1 MSGKVEKGFAFQ
13 ILGYSFRLSNWSS
26 GSAHC
31 QNRFSF
37 CLTHSWTAWGPL
49 EGRQVEGGWFLGLFG
64 FRPVVIRQMAQT
76 QLAACEWVCLDELY
90 KMVASVFPLGARET
104 RNQKM
109 AVFWIMAFWVKC
121 AQKCLWSVRPPAS
134 DFRFGIYAKFWSR
147 WNYWAS
153 ASRCR
158 IEEFVIWSWAKTR

>member
-1 MSGKVEKGFAFQ
+1 MPLAFQ
-13 ILGYSFRLSNWSS
+13 IWSS
-26 GSAHC
+26 GFLVI
-31 QNRFSF
+31 NRFVRVSS
-37 CLTHSWTAWGPL
+37 LQKSTWIRLRRSWLIVGAPEVTAICR
-49 EGRQVEGGWFLGLFG
+49 GRILARFRFSEVNLRHIGLY
-64 FRPVVIRQMAQT
+64 RTIT
-76 QLAACEWVCLDELY
+76 YEWVRLDELY
-90 KMVASVFPLGARET
+90 KMAASVFPLGAREA
-104 RNQKM
+104 RNRKM

-158 IEEFVIWSWAKTR
+158 IEEFVIWSWAKSR